1 MNLEEILVK
10 FQKSI
15 EESFGF
21 FFSKFFSYDLS

>member
-15 EESFGF
+15 EESFCF
-21 FFSKFFSYDLS
+21 FFSKLFFHMI